1 MAKEGWVSVHR
12 KIEDCWVWKD
22 KPFSYGQAWIDLL
35 IIANHADIKKPYK
48 GKIVVCKRG
57 CINRSILSI
66 ANRWGWS
73 RAKVKR
79 FLDLLKADEM
89 IDFYSTTHD
98 TTITIIKYDDYQH
111 SVTTNDTTSVQPA
124 NNKRTTNEQQTDTNN
139 NVNKNNNVNNNNN
152 NSCASND
159 DTTDIKEQEE
169 RAVCVDDICFENFEK
184 IYAIYPLKKGKQ
196 DAYRHYTA
204 WGKGTHACD
213 GGKRKLSNKEMYLAT
228 KRYVDEMRELEKLD
242 YLKHFSTFMNNG
254 IVDYLIQNKEG
265 D

>member
-1 MAKEGWVSVHR
+1 MAGWIKLHR
-12 KIEDCWVWKD
+12 KILDNPTVCQNPNFLAVWIYLLLNATHSEIKVIFNGNEILLM
-22 KPFSYGQAWIDLL
+22 PGQL
-35 IIANHADIKKPYK
+35 ITGRKAISEIMKVEESKVQRILKKLENAHQIEQQTSTK
-48 GKIVVCKRG
+48 
-57 CINRSILSI
+57 NRL
-66 ANRWGWS
+66 
-73 RAKVKR
+73 
-79 FLDLLKADEM
+79 
-89 IDFYSTTHD
+89 
-98 TTITIIKYDDYQH
+98 ITILNWESYQQ
-111 SVTTNDTTSVQPA
+111 SEQQNEQQV
-124 NNKRTTNEQQTDTNN
+124 NNKRTTSEQQVNTNKNVKKEN
-139 NVNKNNNVNNNNN
+139 NVNNNN

-228 KRYVDEMRELEKLD
+228 KRYVDEMRELKKLD

-254 IVDYLIQNKEG
+254 IVDYLLQNKDG